1 MASSIGNGSPQDG
14 QPIRS
19 ESSTTHKRFLMVLV
33 EVPLR
38 PNSPAA
44 SLHSSPFRALADG
57 TRRRILES
65 LRERERSVNELV
77 EGLDA
82 SSQPA
87 LSQHLKVLREAG
99 LVTVRRDGRRQ
110 MYALD
115 PRPLTEVRDW
125 LAHFDRFW
133 DGKLDALSAFLDED
147 H

>member
-1 MASSIGNGSPQDG
+1 MP
-14 QPIRS
+14 
-19 ESSTTHKRFLMVLV
+19 HKRSLMCLV
-33 EVPLR
+33 EVPFR
-38 PNSPAA
+38 ANSQVA
-44 SLHSSPFRALADG
+44 SPHSSPFRALADG

-99 LVTVRRDGRRQ
+99 LVTVRREGRRQ

-133 DGKLDALSAFLDED
+133 DGKLDALGAFLDGD
-147 H
+147 P

>member
-1 MASSIGNGSPQDG
+1 M
-14 QPIRS
+14 R
-19 ESSTTHKRFLMVLV
+19 T
-33 EVPLR
+33 EVIVR
-38 PNSPAA
+38 ANSPAA
-44 SLHSSPFRALADG
+44 SPHSSPFRALADG

-65 LRERERSVNELV
+65 LRDRERSVNELV

-133 DGKLDALSAFLDED
+133 DGKLDALGAFLDGD
-147 H
+147 P